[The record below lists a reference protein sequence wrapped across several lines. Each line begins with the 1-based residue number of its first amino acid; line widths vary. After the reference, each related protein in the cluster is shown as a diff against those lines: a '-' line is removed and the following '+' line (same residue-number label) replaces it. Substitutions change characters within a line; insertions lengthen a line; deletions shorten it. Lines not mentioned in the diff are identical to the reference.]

1 MSLSKKYKKKCP
13 PDFRQEDIPF
23 YNYLKGYVS
32 YQILTRFSGAI
43 YIESFGVI
51 PKASYHAWI

>member
-1 MSLSKKYKKKCP
+1 MPLFKKYKKNVLPTFVKRT
-13 PDFRQEDIPF
+13 FH
-23 YNYLKGYVS
+23 NYLKGYVS